1 MYGRGH
7 PTPKRFR
14 TLWRR
19 DLKSSLRLV
28 GGQSAPFEV
37 PAASALIATPFCT
50 ETVDGAFG
58 GVRYFYFNDDEF
70 EAAVESRSSRASGH
84 VTASHSAGRGP
95 ALGGTVYRASTFLR
109 FKSLPYA
116 LTLSKTALPT
126 ALTQGLP
133 RCTLKVPAQSH
144 WPRWQRSRC
153 SSGMLLTAVDDGVVD
168 LGRFSCVSYLAA
180 WQQPIK
186 PGVQQLSAALW
197 RGRS

>member
-1 MYGRGH
+1 MYEGRGV
-7 PTPKRFR
+7 F
-14 TLWRR
+14 
-19 DLKSSLRLV
+19 
-28 GGQSAPFEV
+28 F
-37 PAASALIATPFCT
+37 
-50 ETVDGAFG
+50 
-58 GVRYFYFNDDEF
+58 FNDVLHCALGCPDGKHL
-70 EAAVESRSSRASGH
+70 AL
-84 VTASHSAGRGP
+84 SATVGKVLKMADKAFRRGP
-95 ALGGTVYRASTFLR
+95 ALGGTVYRASTFSR
-109 FKSLPYA
+109 FKSAPYA

>member
-1 MYGRGH
+1 MAWQGAVASTLGIGQLDAACAAIVHLAQATRNPSGYGR
-7 PTPKRFR
+7 
-14 TLWRR
+14 
-19 DLKSSLRLV
+19 
-28 GGQSAPFEV
+28 
-37 PAASALIATPFCT
+37 
-50 ETVDGAFG
+50 
-58 GVRYFYFNDDEF
+58 
-70 EAAVESRSSRASGH
+70 
-84 VTASHSAGRGP
+84 RGP

-126 ALTQGLP
+126 ALTQELP
-133 RCTLKVPAQSH
+133 RCTLKVPAQAH

>member
-1 MYGRGH
+1 M
-7 PTPKRFR
+7 
-14 TLWRR
+14 
-19 DLKSSLRLV
+19 DALV
-28 GGQSAPFEV
+28 
-37 PAASALIATPFCT
+37 
-50 ETVDGAFG
+50 
-58 GVRYFYFNDDEF
+58 
-70 EAAVESRSSRASGH
+70 H
-84 VTASHSAGRGP
+84 WWRGP
-95 ALGGTVYRASTFLR
+95 ALGGTVYRASTFSR
-109 FKSLPYA
+109 FKSAPYA

-126 ALTQGLP
+126 ALTQELP
-133 RCTLKVPAQSH
+133 RCTLKVPAQAH

>member
-1 MYGRGH
+1 MLMCQMRS
-7 PTPKRFR
+7 PTAAV
-14 TLWRR
+14 LA
-19 DLKSSLRLV
+19 LS
-28 GGQSAPFEV
+28 
-37 PAASALIATPFCT
+37 AASCRLRTSVFLAPAS
-50 ETVDGAFG
+50 
-58 GVRYFYFNDDEF
+58 
-70 EAAVESRSSRASGH
+70 AAAREGRSRSSVIGSLLASSYCMNMSPFLVVMGS
-84 VTASHSAGRGP
+84 TERRSRRGP

-126 ALTQGLP
+126 ALTQELP
-133 RCTLKVPAQSH
+133 RCTLKVPAQAH